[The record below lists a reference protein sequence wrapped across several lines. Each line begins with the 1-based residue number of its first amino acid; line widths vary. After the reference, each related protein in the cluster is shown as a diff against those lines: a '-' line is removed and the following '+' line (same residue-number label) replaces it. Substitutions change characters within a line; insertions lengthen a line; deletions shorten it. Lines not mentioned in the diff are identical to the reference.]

1 MSYRTDIMKKLK
13 SLCYSI
19 VVCCLF
25 SCGSSDALFTVDT
38 FTDFTVTLGLNTIE
52 AHYFVNQ
59 NVPVT
64 LQTQLDNLN
73 FTEDDI
79 MMVVSDRATLY
90 PKFNANIDLD
100 FINDVNVYLL
110 DPDNFNKRTEIF
122 YREFIPGG
130 SKSEIQLL
138 SNIPDITDYLLDD
151 KVIVEVR
158 LELRRFPPS
167 TFDVRLD
174 MSFGVFIEE

>member
-1 MSYRTDIMKKLK
+1 MKKLK
-13 SLCYSI
+13 ILFSSLI
-19 VVCCLF
+19 ICCLM

-38 FTDFTVTLGLNTIE
+38 FTDFRVTLGLNTIE
-52 AHYFVNQ
+52 AHYFVDQ
-59 NVPVT
+59 NVPIT
-64 LQTQLDNLN
+64 LRTQLDNLN

-79 MMVVSDRATLY
+79 MMVVSDRALLY
-90 PKFNANIDLD
+90 PRFNAAVDLD
-100 FINDVNVYLL
+100 FINDVNVFLV
-110 DPDNFNKRTEIF
+110 DPDNFNRRTEIF

-138 SNIPDITDYLLDD
+138 SNIPDISDYLLKD
-151 KVIVEVR
+151 KVIVEVK

-167 TFDVRLD
+167 TFDARLD